1 MARGIIMRDLTG
13 MVFGKLTV
21 LRRSTEKIYGRRGW
35 ICKCACGA
43 IILAESSG
51 LTRGNKKS
59 CGCYRGEY
67 ARQRRKEITHTT
79 SVKEAI
85 YSRSIPID
93 NDCWEWTG
101 RKDKDGYGV
110 VMLDG
115 KNIRGHRLSYAY
127 HNNIKLEDMKG
138 LVVCHKCDNPSCVN
152 PDHLFLGTVK
162 DNAADARDKGRAFV
176 GVLNGRAK
184 LTKKDVLAILK
195 DDRIHREIAKDY
207 GVTRATISN
216 VKRGST
222 WKHLFN

>member
-1 MARGIIMRDLTG
+1 MLLC
-13 MVFGKLTV
+13 LTV
-21 LRRSTEKIYGRRGW
+21 
-35 ICKCACGA
+35 
-43 IILAESSG
+43 
-51 LTRGNKKS
+51 
-59 CGCYRGEY
+59 
-67 ARQRRKEITHTT
+67 
-79 SVKEAI
+79 
-85 YSRSIPID
+85 
-93 NDCWEWTG
+93 
-101 RKDKDGYGV
+101 
-110 VMLDG
+110 

-207 GVTRATISN
+207 GVTRATIN

-222 WKHLFN
+222 WKHLSN